1 MKLLLVS
8 VLFAVASLTAGQLP
22 TAFQYNQ
29 QFGRGIV
36 AAPSVASFEPNRTFR
51 LKQVPVQQSV
61 FFPVQPEVAAA
72 VAPTPAIV
80 APIPVVRAIANP
92 IQVASPATVAIEN
105 TPAVAPVA
113 SHKTRRV
120 VKKVRVVQEKPVQV
134 ADAVIFPDTPEPR
147 ALNNEQTQITPEEE
161 KLLREAEEAKNAHYS
176 FSSSSQDS
184 IYDNAISRS
193 ETRDGLALT
202 GMYSYS
208 DGFFKRTV
216 HYQADQDGY
225 RVVKWVDRV

>member
-8 VLFAVASLTAGQLP
+8 VLFAVASLAAGQLP

-80 APIPVVRAIANP
+80 APIPVAIANP
-92 IQVASPATVAIEN
+92 IPVAPPATVAIEN
-105 TPAVAPVA
+105 TPAVAPA
-113 SHKTRRV
+113 TSHNTRRV

-147 ALNNEQTQITPEEE
+147 ALNNEQTQVTPEEE

-225 RVVKWVDRV
+225 RVVK

>member
-8 VLFAVASLTAGQLP
+8 VLFAVASLAAGQLP

-36 AAPSVASFEPNRTFR
+36 APSVASFEPNRTFR

-61 FFPVQPEVAAA
+61 FFPVQSEVAAA
-72 VAPTPAIV
+72 VVPTPAIV
-80 APIPVVRAIANP
+80 APIPVLRAVIDP
-92 IQVASPATVAIEN
+92 IPVAPPATVAIEN

-120 VKKVRVVQEKPVQV
+120 VKKVRVISEKPVQV
-134 ADAVIFPDTPEPR
+134 ANVVFPDTPEPR
-147 ALNNEQTQITPEEE
+147 ALNNEQIQITAEEE

-225 RVVKWVDRV
+225 RVVK